1 MPHPQG
7 WQGMQTPHSC
17 PGRMATAEI
26 DWCITYIVI
35 SLSFGSA
42 VCNWMSKP
50 ETKFMFIEVL
60 EVTNL
65 GKCHIPRV
73 HVIWHSDHTCVCCI
87 IHFCFRPLRSNHWN
101 KLKVKSARINSYNIY
116 FFVKNAKPHIGM
128 AWLVVLYWIAVSST
142 PKWFTVTNI
151 LRFRWKSH
159 RCNQIIEWRSNTVL
173 ILIYYLFS
181 EQIKR
186 TDCII
191 SLNTDAL
198 CAS

>member
-1 MPHPQG
+1 
-7 WQGMQTPHSC
+7 
-17 PGRMATAEI
+17 
-26 DWCITYIVI
+26 
-35 SLSFGSA
+35 
-42 VCNWMSKP
+42 
-50 ETKFMFIEVL
+50 MFIEVL

-65 GKCHIPRV
+65 GKCHDTQ
-73 HVIWHSDHTCVCCI
+73 SSCYMA
-87 IHFCFRPLRSNHWN
+87 LRSYLCLLYHPFLLSPITFKSLQQIKGWLWKAPWGRTN
-101 KLKVKSARINSYNIY
+101 KVCMYVKVKSARINSYNIY

-151 LRFRWKSH
+151 LRFRWKSY